1 MDRSDVRWEI
11 GRDVV
16 VLAAGLALVLC
27 TPWLNTKGDQ
37 EVTGA
42 LLVYGLVLAG
52 TALWAMNGASRP
64 SHWVHL
70 VVGILVLVSPWML
83 QFPAGYD
90 TANFIAVVAGLAATV
105 AGVLGILASR
115 RQPQP
120 APTEKRGSYLAW

>member
-1 MDRSDVRWEI
+1 MGKSEVRLEI

-27 TPWLNTKGDQ
+27 TPWLDTKGDR

-42 LLVYGLVLAG
+42 LLLYGLLLAG

-70 VVGILVLVSPWML
+70 IVGILVLVSPWML

-90 TANFIAVVAGLAATV
+90 TADLIAVVAGLAATI

-115 RQPQP
+115 RQPQS
-120 APTEKRGSYLAW
+120 AAEKRGSYLAW